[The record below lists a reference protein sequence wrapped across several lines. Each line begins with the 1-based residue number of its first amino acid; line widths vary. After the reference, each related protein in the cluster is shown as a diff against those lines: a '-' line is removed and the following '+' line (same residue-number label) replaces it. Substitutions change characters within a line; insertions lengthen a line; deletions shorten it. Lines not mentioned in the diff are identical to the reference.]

1 MNQENTYG
9 QLFGSIPLYSEDHLE
24 LMLES
29 MDKEQA
35 SYLAIQALV
44 HSYKQGIFS
53 LGESEVV
60 SKIVRTLSKITE
72 SENLGK
78 VTPE

>member
-1 MNQENTYG
+1 MSQEKTYG

-29 MDKEQA
+29 MDKEQ
-35 SYLAIQALV
+35 STYLAIQALV
-44 HSYKQGIFS
+44 YSYKQGVFS

-60 SKIVRTLSKITE
+60 SKIVRTLSKLTE
-72 SENLGK
+72 SENSGEI
-78 VTPE
+78 TPE